1 MAEAQLKFKITLQ
14 SLKRLDSYVPTEG
27 SENYVHASFEVESDG
42 NIDDPALVVYARY
55 DNEIYTVPKNTE
67 TGFYDIPV
75 QANMY
80 PGFYISCRVF
90 NEDGVSRYTEEVFV
104 QVAGNGNIL
113 KRYIKSSNEYSLELF
128 STFYG
133 LITKNSSDIK
143 ELTDKLDVVILA
155 LKELGVN
162 SKSAYSSL
170 TDKLNALDKQEEDT
184 SSDSESS
191 ESVDTSTEDNLVSG
205 DGFFVG

>member
-1 MAEAQLKFKITLQ
+1 
-14 SLKRLDSYVPTEG
+14 
-27 SENYVHASFEVESDG
+27 
-42 NIDDPALVVYARY
+42 
-55 DNEIYTVPKNTE
+55 
-67 TGFYDIPV
+67 
-75 QANMY
+75 
-80 PGFYISCRVF
+80 
-90 NEDGVSRYTEEVFV
+90 
-104 QVAGNGNIL
+104 
-113 KRYIKSSNEYSLELF
+113 
-128 STFYG
+128 

>member
-1 MAEAQLKFKITLQ
+1 
-14 SLKRLDSYVPTEG
+14 
-27 SENYVHASFEVESDG
+27 
-42 NIDDPALVVYARY
+42 
-55 DNEIYTVPKNTE
+55 
-67 TGFYDIPV
+67 
-75 QANMY
+75 MY